1 MVQECNNNLMKDMMQ
16 EYNND
21 QIIEDTT
28 ANDVVLNTHNSD
40 NND

>member
-1 MVQECNNNLMKDMMQ
+1 MKDMMQ

-28 ANDVVLNTHNSD
+28 VNDVVLNTYNSD